1 MLSRGALRAVC
12 QPRSNS
18 HVNTTLIRA
27 ASKPKQSSN
36 DWSAASKRDFY
47 WSRRLH
53 DESPA
58 SSYAIPPQL
67 KSYTSSVRF
76 PAATDQI
83 AALLKNAVE
92 GQQVVLHGYLGKR
105 TDMGKRISFVRLMDP
120 QLMESI
126 QVVAFGNKGPLQQL
140 RELGHNSPVVVK
152 GRVQKKTARNE
163 AQPAEIELA
172 LDEIQC
178 LNEFPKDI
186 IMTPET
192 VFPPEK
198 RFLQLRNDTSIR
210 EALRFRSKV
219 RNLFRDALEGLNPSF
234 IDVETPL
241 LFKSTP
247 EGAREF
253 LVPTRRKGHAYALP
267 QSPQQ
272 YKQILMASGIPRYY
286 QFAKCFRDE
295 DLRADRQPEFTQLD
309 MEMSFATGEDVMQT
323 MERTVKQ
330 VWSKAMPVPLPETPF
345 PRITYEEAMSK
356 YGSDKPDIRLGM
368 EIKRVDYMIPTD
380 LVAEISDLHSPIVEC
395 FRIQGREDPAE
406 MDEFLS
412 TFMDSPVGA
421 SFQNNPDGGPG
432 TFVYDVSKPLSGLGP
447 FGFEAAFALEE
458 DLSLQHGDLLIIQAR
473 PNAPFAGG
481 STVIGDLRREMHKAA
496 VQAGILTPATGFE
509 FLWVHQFPL
518 FSPNEESHP
527 GQGGAAGFS
536 ATHHPFTAPKRSE
549 DIALLTSNPSA
560 VIADHY
566 DLVLNG
572 VELGGGSRR
581 IHSAEMQEYVL
592 RDILKMPEKRV
603 ADFAHLLEAL
613 RAGCPPHAGMALGF
627 DRLIAVMMGK
637 DSVRDVIAF
646 PKTGRGEDVMVKC
659 PSPMTEAALETYR
672 LKIRED

>member
-1 MLSRGALRAVC
+1 MPLKLPEGRGLEVRCEA
-12 QPRSNS
+12 QYFKEY
-18 HVNTTLIRA
+18 TLGFHHLEVEFR
-27 ASKPKQSSN
+27 
-36 DWSAASKRDFY
+36 F
-47 WSRRLH
+47 
-53 DESPA
+53 SP
-58 SSYAIPPQL
+58 
-67 KSYTSSVRF
+67 
-76 PAATDQI
+76 ATDQI
-83 AALLKNAVE
+83 GALLKKSVE

-105 TDMGKRISFVRLMDP
+105 TDMGKKISFVRLMDP

-126 QVVAFGNKGPLQQL
+126 QLVAFGKNGPLDQL
-140 RELGHNSPVVVK
+140 RGLEQNSPVVVK
-152 GRVQKKTARNE
+152 GKIQKKAAKGE
-163 AQPAEIELA
+163 DQPTEIELS
-172 LDEIQC
+172 LEEIQC
-178 LNEFPKDI
+178 LNAFPKDI

-198 RFLQLRNDTSIR
+198 RFLQIRNDSSIR
-210 EALRFRSKV
+210 EALHFRSKV
-219 RNLFRDALEGLNPSF
+219 RNLFKDALEELNPPF
-234 IDVETPL
+234 IEVETPL

-309 MEMSFATGEDVMQT
+309 MEMAFATGEDVMQT

-330 VWSKAMPVPLPETPF
+330 VWSKAMPMPLPETAF

-356 YGSDKPDIRLGM
+356 YGSDKPDTRLGM
-368 EIKRVDYMIPTD
+368 EIKRIDYMIPVD
-380 LVAEISDLHSPIVEC
+380 LVAKISDLNSPIVDC
-395 FRIQGREDPAE
+395 FKIEGREDPEE
-406 MDEFLS
+406 MNNFL
-412 TFMDSPVGA
+412 TNFMDSPAGA
-421 SFQNNPDGGPG
+421 PFLNNPDGQPG
-432 TFVYDVSKPLSGLGP
+432 TFVYDASKPLSGLTP
-447 FGFEAAFALEE
+447 FGFEAAFALED
-458 DLSLQHGDLLIIQAR
+458 DLNLEHGDLVVIQAR

-481 STVIGDLRREMHKAA
+481 STMIGDLRREMHKAA
-496 VQAGILTPATGFE
+496 VQAGILPPATGFN

-536 ATHHPFTAPKRSE
+536 ATHHPFTAPKRPE
-549 DIALLTSNPSA
+549 DIALLTTNPSA
-560 VIADHY
+560 AIADHY

-581 IHSAEMQEYVL
+581 IHSAAMQEFVL
-592 RDILKMPEKRV
+592 RDILKMPEERI

-627 DRLIAVMMGK
+627 DRLIAVMVGK
-637 DSVRDVIAF
+637 ESVRDVIAF

-659 PSPMTEAALETYR
+659 PSEMTAAALETYQ